1 MLVTGAS
8 GFLGRHL
15 VRGPATEGWE
25 LIAPTSRAMD
35 ITDRANTIDTITGW
49 KPSVVVHLAYRKGDR
64 RVIVEGSR
72 HVAEAA
78 TECGARLVHMST
90 DAVFGG
96 RAAPYTEAD
105 TPDPAIQYG
114 IDKYDAEQV
123 VASIDPTAA
132 IVRTSLLYGTDRLS
146 DFQVELA
153 EDLRR
158 GRSPMTFF
166 NDEFRCPA
174 HADDIAAALA
184 TLAAQANRCGVL
196 HVAGPERLSRV
207 EIAQACAH
215 FAGFP
220 DARLPETTIAES
232 GLARLGNVILDSSL
246 ATQQGVLCR
255 TVGET
260 LGR

>member
-35 ITDRANTIDTITGW
+35 IADRANTIDTITGW
-49 KPSVVVHLAYRKGDR
+49 KPGVVVHLAYRKGDR
-64 RVIVEGSR
+64 RVIVEGTR

-78 TECGARLVHMST
+78 AECGARLVHMST

-105 TPDPAIQYG
+105 TPDPLIQYG
-114 IDKYDAEQV
+114 IDKRDAEQV

-153 EDLRR
+153 EGLRR
-158 GRSPMTFF
+158 GQSPMTFF
-166 NDEFRCPA
+166 SDEFRCPA
-174 HADDIAAALA
+174 HADDVAAAVAALA
-184 TLAAQANRCGVL
+184 AQRDRGGVL
-196 HVAGPERLSRV
+196 HIAGPERLSRV
-207 EIAQACAH
+207 ELAQACARS
-215 FAGFP
+215 AGFP
-220 DARLPETTIAES
+220 NALLPQTTIAES
-232 GLARLGNVILDSSL
+232 GQTRLGNVILDSSL
-246 ATQQGVLCR
+246 AVRLGMSCR
-255 TVGET
+255 SVGET
-260 LGR
+260 LGN